1 MSQTQK
7 RKGRRGSG
15 ANVRS
20 YCVRIC
26 SCLRRVLV
34 VKLSL
39 SLGLLSSTIK
49 LRYCTFMLT
58 VQSSTSLLGNM
69 QFLEVPRSKVL
80 SPLIVFSQEQSDL
93 LDSRLKVLSEISIE
107 RRILDFMTMPSRTA
121 RHAVLT
127 RFPVRYKKIWL
138 ALLSVR
144 PSNHSVLSGTG
155 VHVSVSS
162 LQERRVPPTE
172 TARRERVKFPPP
184 GEALGAVTS
193 LDTFC

>member
-7 RKGRRGSG
+7 RKRRRGSG

-39 SLGLLSSTIK
+39 SLVLLSSTIK
-49 LRYCTFMLT
+49 WRYCTFLLT

-69 QFLEVPRSKVL
+69 QCLEVPRSKVL

-93 LDSRLKVLSEISIE
+93 LESRLKVLSEISIE
-107 RRILDFMTMPSRTA
+107 RRILDFMTMSSRTA

-127 RFPVRYKKIWL
+127 GFPVRYKKIL
-138 ALLSVR
+138 ACAVVR
-144 PSNHSVLSGTG
+144 
-155 VHVSVSS
+155 SS
-162 LQERRVPPTE
+162 FETQRSFRHQGPRIGFEPTR
-172 TARRERVKFPPP
+172 TTC
-184 GEALGAVTS
+184 TS
-193 LDTFC
+193 Y